1 MGEIISDKELRRR
14 LSAFNTVVPPV
25 TNSTRKL
32 LLKKLENF
40 ETSQSTQFDSSSK
53 ASETSSLM
61 NVSNWN
67 LSASEDE
74 DYNSYLLP
82 GMFFMLSILF
92 YLMCKCQLFIIK
104 QTIYLNFMKLFYR
117 KFN

>member
-32 LLKKLENF
+32 LLKKLENL
-40 ETSQSTQFDSSSK
+40 ENSQSTQIDSPQ
-53 ASETSSLM
+53 ASETSLM

-67 LSASEDE
+67 MSASEDE
-74 DYNSYLLP
+74 DHNSYLLP
-82 GMFFMLSILF
+82 GTYILYNLFMLM
-92 YLMCKCQLFIIK
+92 YY
-104 QTIYLNFMKLFYR
+104 T
-117 KFN
+117 